1 MYRRMSSGTEGKF
14 EDLPL
19 KHKNLSDTKA
29 KVQAVRQEPIKKLLR
44 KISESKNINSMQAE
58 SLTARYTRIVGV
70 VAAYW

>member
-29 KVQAVRQEPIKKLLR
+29 KVKTVTQEPIKKLLR
-44 KISESKNINSMQAE
+44 KISESKNMNAKE
-58 SLTARYTRIVGV
+58 SLTTRYTKIVGV